1 MRNAWTHRLAAGA
14 IAALIGMALGTASA
28 AADDTPLGLL
38 LSRTV
43 DGRANNLQHPSWG
56 QAGVPY
62 RRVAPANY
70 VDGKSQQVTPVKV
83 DRYVSNRI
91 FNDVNQNVFSENGVT
106 QWGFVWGQFMD
117 HTFGLRAQTSV
128 QSPLAFPGSR
138 PIRWSRSAAMPR
150 STSNARRPSTA
161 PVSTTPASS

>member
-1 MRNAWTHRLAAGA
+1 MHNAWTHRLAAAA
-14 IAALIGMALGTASA
+14 IAALTGMALGAASA
-28 AADDTPLGLL
+28 AADDTPLALL
-38 LSRTV
+38 VIRSV
-43 DGRANNLQHPSWG
+43 DGRANNLQHPTWG

-70 VDGKSQQVTPVKV
+70 VDGKSKQVTPVKV

-91 FNDVNQNVFSENGVT
+91 FNDVHQNVFSENGVS

-138 PIRWSRSAAMPR
+138 PIRWSRSAVMPR
-150 STSNARRPSTA
+150 STSNARRRSTA
-161 PVSTTPASS
+161 PV